1 MSRNEK
7 IKFLVTLVVV
17 AIAFFVIGVGLTA
30 SLNKVEPAKG
40 DIETPVTPPPP
51 NEFLT
56 STQES
61 FREIVAAVRPAVCT
75 VEVITRLPGMGYQP
89 FDSNRGGQFD
99 WFFGPPP
106 GPGQQPEEF
115 NYEVPSS
122 GSGFLVSPD
131 GYILTNN
138 HVVQVADE
146 VKVILNGRDEYD
158 ATVEGLDPA
167 TDVAVLKIE
176 SDEPLPYIQLGD
188 SDAIQVG
195 DWVLAIGNP
204 FGYLDHTVTV
214 GVVSAKNREHITGAQ
229 YENFLQTDAAI
240 NFGNSGGPLVDIYGR
255 AVGIN
260 TAITSQGSGIGFAV
274 PINMAKDVYEDFV
287 QFGEVRRG
295 WVGITIENITSERAE
310 ELGLDTTEGA
320 LVTSVSKDDPAD
332 RGGVKVD
339 DFIIE
344 IDGERIR
351 SASHLS
357 MLVAGKEIGKAIDVT
372 LIRNGKEIAVE
383 ITPDRRPEDAII
395 RGGENMVDIQEL
407 GFTIRD
413 IDDEIREAINIPDD
427 VEGVIIAN
435 VKQRSN
441 AAQKGLRAGIIIT
454 RLEDEKVESVE
465 EFVKLFGKYKDS
477 KMVVIDV
484 LYVRTDGS
492 TDADV
497 IALKLE

>member
-1 MSRNEK
+1 MIRNEK
-7 IKFLVTLVVV
+7 IKFLVTLVIV
-17 AIAFFVIGVGLTA
+17 AIAFLTIGVGLTA
-30 SLNKVEPAKG
+30 SLNKVEPVKG
-40 DIETPVTPPPP
+40 AVETPVTPPPP

-75 VEVITRLPGMGYQP
+75 VKVITRIPGMGYHP
-89 FDSNRGGQFD
+89 FDSNRGDQFD
-99 WFFGPPP
+99 RFFSPSPLP
-106 GPGQQPEEF
+106 RQHPEEF

-122 GSGFLVSPD
+122 GSGFLVSSD

-138 HVVQVADE
+138 HVVQGADE
-146 VKVILNGRDEYD
+146 IKVILNGRDEYE
-158 ATVEGLDPA
+158 ATIEGLDPA

-204 FGYLDHTVTV
+204 FGYLDNTVTV
-214 GVVSAKNREHITGAQ
+214 GVVSAKNREHITGTQ

-274 PINMAKDVYEDFV
+274 PINMAKGVYEDFV
-287 QFGEVRRG
+287 QFGEVMRG

-320 LVTSVSKDDPAD
+320 LVTSVSKGDPAD
-332 RGGVKVD
+332 KAGIKVD

-344 IDGERIR
+344 IDGKRIR

-357 MLVAGKEIGKAIDVT
+357 MLVAGKEIGKAMDVT
-372 LIRNGKEIAVE
+372 LIRDGKEITAE
-383 ITPDRRPEDAII
+383 ITPDKRPEDAII
-395 RGGENMVDIQEL
+395 HGGENMVDIEEL

-413 IDDEIREAINIPDD
+413 IDVEIRERYNIPDD